1 MEMDQE
7 KRIMQ
12 ERIVAL
18 EKALEQVT
26 KNSAAKDAEVV
37 QMRAELEQMRRFIA
51 VMRADREFSVHP
63 PIWN

>member
-1 MEMDQE
+1 MDME

-26 KNSAAKDAEVV
+26 QNNAAKDAEVI
-37 QMRAELEQMRRFIA
+37 QLRAEVAQLRRFIA
-51 VMRADREFSVHP
+51 LMQVDREFSIHP
-63 PIWN
+63 PIMN